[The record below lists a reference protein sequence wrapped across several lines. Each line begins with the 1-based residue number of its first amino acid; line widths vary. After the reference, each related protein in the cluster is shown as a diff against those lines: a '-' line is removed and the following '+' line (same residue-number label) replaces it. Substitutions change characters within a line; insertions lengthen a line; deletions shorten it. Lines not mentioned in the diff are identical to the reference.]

1 MIPQFLIAAPTSGS
15 GKTTVSRGLMALLRR
30 HGYEVQPYKCGPDY
44 IDTKY
49 HTAVCGRPSV
59 NLDGF
64 MASSGHLQ
72 ELYVRYAQGA
82 TACIVEGMMGM
93 YDGYDR
99 DQGSAASISSLLHL
113 PVLLVVD
120 ARSAGYSMAPLL
132 KGFLHFRPEVEVVG
146 VLFNRVGSDRH
157 REMLQQVCDDLQVP
171 CIGFLPR
178 RAELEQGSRY
188 LGLDFSCSSGGDA
201 IESLVEL
208 LERNVDWQRLLQMTA
223 RPLPEVPSQRTSAPW
238 PRRHILVARDEEA
251 FSFLYQEHIDLLKA
265 CGKVS
270 FFRPADDEPLP
281 DDTDLLY
288 LPGGYPEKHREE
300 LLAARRRLNSIHD
313 YIEQGG
319 ATLAECGG
327 MIYLS
332 QGWADVL
339 PIRISNEAGDR
350 RLSLGYR
357 QATYR
362 GQALRGHEFHY
373 TQMVECAA
381 ECRSVAQLYDARGR
395 EVSSP
400 LFRYRN
406 LLAGYT
412 HLYWGETD
420 LKQLFERETR

>member
-30 HGYEVQPYKCGPDY
+30 HGHEVQPYKCGPDY

-64 MASSGHLQ
+64 MATPGHLQ
-72 ELYVRYAQGA
+72 QLYVRYAQGA
-82 TACIVEGMMGM
+82 TACVVEGMMGM

-99 DQGSAASISSLLHL
+99 HQGSAASIAALLRL

-120 ARSAGYSMAPLL
+120 ARSAGYSIAPLL
-132 KGFLHFRPEVEVVG
+132 AGFLHFRPEAEVVG

-157 REMLQQVCDDLQVP
+157 REMLQQVCHDLQVP

-178 RAELEQGSRY
+178 RPELEQGSRY
-188 LGLDFSCSSGGDA
+188 LGLDFSSSSGSDA
-201 IESLVEL
+201 IDTLVDL
-208 LERNVDWQRLLQMTA
+208 LEHHVDWQQLLQLTL
-223 RPLPEVPSQRTSAPW
+223 RPLPEAPASAPVAPW

-251 FSFLYQEHIDLLKA
+251 FSFLYQEHIDLLRA
-265 CGKVS
+265 CGPVT
-270 FFRPADDEPLP
+270 FFRPAADEPLP
-281 DDTDLLY
+281 ADTDLLY
-288 LPGGYPEKHREE
+288 LPGGYPEKHRSE
-300 LLAARRRLNSIHD
+300 LLAARRRLASIHD

-319 ATLAECGG
+319 AALAECGG

-339 PIRISNEAGDR
+339 PIRISDEATHR

-357 QATYR
+357 QMHYR
-362 GQALRGHEFHY
+362 GQMLRGHEFHY
-373 TQMVECAA
+373 TQMVECAPSL
-381 ECRSVAQLYDARGR
+381 RSVAQLYDARGR
-395 EVSSP
+395 EVGSP
-400 LFRYRN
+400 LFRHKN
-406 LLAGYT
+406 LLAGYP

-420 LKQLFERETR
+420 LKQLFSD

>member
-1 MIPQFLIAAPTSGS
+1 MIPQFLIAAPASGS

-49 HTAVCGRPSV
+49 HSAVCGRPSV

-64 MASSGHLQ
+64 MASPRHLQ
-72 ELYVRYAQGA
+72 SLYARYAQGA
-82 TACIVEGMMGM
+82 TACVVEGMMGLF
-93 YDGYDR
+93 DGYER
-99 DQGSAASISSLLHL
+99 DQGSAASISRLLQL

-132 KGFLHFRPEVEVVG
+132 AGFLRFQPDVQVAG
-146 VLFNRVGSDRH
+146 VLFNRVGSARH

-178 RAELEQGSRY
+178 RPELEQGSRY
-188 LGLDFSCSSGGDA
+188 LGLDFSTSSGHDA
-201 IESLVEL
+201 IDNLVEL
-208 LERNVDWQRLLQMTA
+208 LEQNVDWPRLLQLTQKP
-223 RPLPEVPSQRTSAPW
+223 RPLLPDAEETPAW

-251 FSFLYQEHIDLLKA
+251 FSFLYQEHIDLLQR
-265 CGKVS
+265 CGKVT

-281 DDTDLLY
+281 ADTDLLY

-300 LLAARRRLNSIHD
+300 LLAARRRLESIRN

-339 PIRISNEAGDR
+339 PLRISDEAAHR

-357 QATYR
+357 QLTYG
-362 GQALRGHEFHY
+362 GQTLKGHEFHY
-373 TQMVECAA
+373 TQMVECAPQ
-381 ECRSVAQLYDARGR
+381 CTSVAQLYDARGR
-395 EVSSP
+395 EVASP
-400 LFRYRN
+400 LFRYKN

-420 LKQLFERETR
+420 LKQLFSNG